1 MQTCVSWNK
10 KPGLRT
16 PSEVP
21 TVDVDEIPV
30 DYGAGA
36 RERRAAISHQL
47 EGGILTEAG
56 TPPPFPVRH
65 LQTVESE
72 EERRMMDILRII
84 YPELFPFSYED

>member
-1 MQTCVSWNK
+1 MGGVIR
-10 KPGLRT
+10 PHPRRLRR
-16 PSEVP
+16 SEVP

-36 RERRAAISHQL
+36 RERRAAIARQL

-84 YPELFPFSYED
+84 YPELFPFSYDD